1 MSIISA
7 AGWKPFFEPAA
18 LLFLAGPVAREAA
31 AGARFVVVDAWEA
44 ALTGRGG
51 LNDGPFLRE
60 AFAVAFF
67 GGI

>member
-1 MSIISA
+1 
-7 AGWKPFFEPAA
+7 
-18 LLFLAGPVAREAA
+18 LAGPVAREAA